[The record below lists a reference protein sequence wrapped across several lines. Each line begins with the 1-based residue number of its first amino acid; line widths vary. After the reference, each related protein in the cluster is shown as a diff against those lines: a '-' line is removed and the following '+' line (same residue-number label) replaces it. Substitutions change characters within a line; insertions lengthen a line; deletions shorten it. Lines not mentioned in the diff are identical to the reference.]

1 MDEPPVVIAPDR
13 EIRVLG
19 KLDGLEIKHT
29 GRATE
34 GFTIRGYPV
43 VYNQTSHDLGGFTEQ
58 IAPEAFDEVLAAD
71 PDVHFVWD
79 HDTRYVGARTTN
91 NTLSLRSDEHGLFME
106 AQVGNYSWAKDLRI
120 ALERGDIDQGS
131 FAFTVADGGD
141 KFSMDDDG
149 NVMRTINN
157 VGGLYDVT
165 VTAQGAYP
173 QTSLAAVRSLAAVK
187 GRLPDEAEAA
197 LVAQDEGQGDETEPR
212 SVEDDEDFA
221 RWKVAMETKAA
232 AHRATLVKIEER
244 LGKLHERK
252 DA

>member
-1 MDEPPVVIAPDR
+1 MTKENDR
-13 EIRVLG
+13 EVRIIGPKDWEIR
-19 KLDGLEIKHT
+19 HT

-34 GFTIRGYPV
+34 GFTIRGYPA
-43 VYNQTSHDLGGFTEQ
+43 VYNQPSLDLGGFTEQ
-58 IAPEAFDEVLAAD
+58 IAPGAFDEVLAAT

-91 NTLSLRSDEHGLFME
+91 GTLSLSSDDHGLFME
-106 AQVGNYSWAKDLRI
+106 AQVGNYSWAKDLRV

-141 KFSMDDDG
+141 TFAADDDG
-149 NVMRTINN
+149 NVTRTITN

-165 VTAQGAYP
+165 VTAQGADP
-173 QTSLAAVRSLAAVK
+173 QTSMAAVRSLAAAT
-187 GRLPDEAEAA
+187 GRQPEEAEAA
-197 LVAQDEGQGDETEPR
+197 LVAPSEEGQREEEQER

-221 RWKVAMETKAA
+221 RWHAAMETKFAA
-232 AHRATLVKIEER
+232 RRAVLAKQEQEIPNER
-244 LGKLHERK
+244 E